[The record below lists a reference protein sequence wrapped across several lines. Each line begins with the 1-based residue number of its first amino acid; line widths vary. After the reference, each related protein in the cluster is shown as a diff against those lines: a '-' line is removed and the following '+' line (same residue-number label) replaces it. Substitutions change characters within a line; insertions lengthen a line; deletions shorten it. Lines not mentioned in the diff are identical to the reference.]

1 MLFCP
6 KIHYMFMINAVLS
19 QNFVVPIYA
28 LFPPIFLCSK
38 VDHRQFVRF
47 LDVWQYLRRWLA
59 DVLSGRHLVLRHFV
73 LRKMQKVDKSLQ
85 RSPKSAKGC
94 HKLPK
99 VSLRIPQNQNSLK
112 MPKKTSDYLRI
123 HQNSL
128 RMPQN
133 ASECFRIHQNISE
146 YLRIRQNTSK

>member
-1 MLFCP
+1 MLFFTKFITFSFLP
-6 KIHYMFMINAVLS
+6 QK
-19 QNFVVPIYA
+19 NFVLISA
-28 LFPPIFLCSK
+28 LFPHNFSVPKSRSPPICSFFGCMA
-38 VDHRQFVRF
+38 VPLSVASRRFVRKTF
-47 LDVWQYLRRWLA
+47 SPETFRPEKNA
-59 DVLSGRHLVLRHFV
+59 
-73 LRKMQKVDKSLQ
+73 KSLQ

-99 VSLRIPQNQNSLK
+99 VSLRIPQNQNSLR